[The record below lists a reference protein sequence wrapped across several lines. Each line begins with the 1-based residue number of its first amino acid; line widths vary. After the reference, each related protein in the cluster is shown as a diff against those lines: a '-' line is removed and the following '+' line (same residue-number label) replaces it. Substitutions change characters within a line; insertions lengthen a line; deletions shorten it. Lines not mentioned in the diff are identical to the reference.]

1 MSAIKNYYEDL
12 TDIVTAAVYEE
23 CFDMP
28 DYLEADKNVLWDETF
43 RRLMDNP
50 YDVYSYM
57 ADILAD
63 RDRSEMPLTVKAL
76 DAIEPLVTEYVDR
89 RTA

>member
-1 MSAIKNYYEDL
+1 MSAIKRYYEDL
-12 TDIVTAAVYEE
+12 TDIVTEAVYEE

-28 DYLEADKNVLWDETF
+28 DYLEADRARLWDETF
-43 RRLMDNP
+43 QQIINDP
-50 YDVYSYM
+50 YGVYSYM

-76 DAIEPLVTEYVDR
+76 DAIDPLVTEYVDR

>member
-1 MSAIKNYYEDL
+1 MSAIKRYYEDL
-12 TDIVTAAVYEE
+12 ADIVSDAVYEE

-43 RRLMDNP
+43 RQLMNNP

>member
-1 MSAIKNYYEDL
+1 MSAIKRYYEDL
-12 TDIVTAAVYEE
+12 ADIVSDAVYEE

-28 DYLEADKNVLWDETF
+28 EHLVADKAELWEETF
-43 RRLMDNP
+43 RQLMDNP

-63 RDRSEMPLTVKAL
+63 RDHSDMPKTVKAL
-76 DAIEPLVTEYVDR
+76 TAIEPLVMDYVKECL
-89 RTA
+89 

>member
-28 DYLEADKNVLWDETF
+28 DYLEADKNVLWEETF
-43 RRLMDNP
+43 RQLMDNP
-50 YDVYSYM
+50 YDIYAYM
-57 ADILAD
+57 HDTLSD
-63 RDRSEMPLTVKAL
+63 RDHSDMPKTVKAL
-76 DAIEPLVTEYVDR
+76 TAIEPLVMDYVKECL
-89 RTA
+89 

>member
-50 YDVYSYM
+50 YDIYAYM
-57 ADILAD
+57 HDILSD
-63 RDRSEMPLTVKAL
+63 RDHSDMPKTVKAL
-76 DAIEPLVTEYVDR
+76 TAIEPLVMDYVNECL
-89 RTA
+89 